1 MVPAHLYTQC
11 SATQSTLFLPI
22 SHVLCGYSVVIF
34 PLTVEDLAKTGVCE
48 HAASLALCGGLQCAV
63 HVAV

>member
-22 SHVLCGYSVVIF
+22 SHVLCGYSVVIL

-48 HAASLALCGGLQCAV
+48 HAASLAL
-63 HVAV
+63 